1 MEHLLDHFLDV
12 SVPRQQED
20 LFPTRTIIQQII
32 YQEVPRFIQFP
43 CLHQPLQILLT
54 RLNKLR
60 KISLSRLLTHNQQQL
75 LFYLRD
81 NEMPATQS
89 TCLIEITE
97 GPEEVILVLC
107 VIFKF
112 VPAFDTFLIDLV
124 YEADVYLVCV

>member
-32 YQEVPRFIQFP
+32 YQEVPRLIQLP

-60 KISLSRLLTHNQQQL
+60 KISLSRLLTHDQQQL

-112 VPAFDTFLIDLV
+112 VSAFDTFLIDFI
-124 YEADVYLVCV
+124 YEAYVYLVCV